1 MFTWDDADRCISAVW
16 NYLSSTSFRFRCRCS
31 FFPQDFGRIYIE
43 CRAKCHSVMW
53 HFLSHAWISITAT
66 YENQRSWAVADNGSL
81 LKVSRIFSF
90 FRSGGQ
96 AISTY
101 STLLSFETTL
111 CEIENDGKV
120 HYRRC
125 TSVHWHTFVKCYQPL
140 LRSILKQSWWQHI

>member
-1 MFTWDDADRCISAVW
+1 MMQTDASRPCGIIYRQRVFDSVADAV
-16 NYLSSTSFRFRCRCS
+16 SFRKISVGSILNAAQNAILSCDTFCPMHGSQLQRHTKIK
-31 FFPQDFGRIYIE
+31 DLGRLQTMGF
-43 CRAKCHSVMW
+43 V
-53 HFLSHAWISITAT
+53 
-66 YENQRSWAVADNGSL
+66 NGSL
-81 LKVSRIFSF
+81 LKISRIFSF